1 MCAIIVEL
9 NMDPSSQ
16 IPKDDT
22 LRHIHRIQM
31 ITIGWM
37 SIETAVSLYAA
48 WIARSPALL
57 AFGGDSTVE
66 LFSATVVLWE
76 FSSRQRIRIGAR
88 AARLAGG
95 LLIALA
101 VYVITVS
108 ALSFV
113 GRSEPKPT
121 FVGMAI
127 LLASVLIMPLLA
139 NQKRR
144 LSAETQSAS
153 LRADATQS
161 GLCAYLALVA
171 LVGLLINAT
180 WHIAWVDPL
189 AALAITPLILWEAK
203 ESIRGKHCGCCI

>member
-1 MCAIIVEL
+1 
-9 NMDPSSQ
+9 MDPSSQ

-76 FSSRQRIRIGAR
+76 FSNRQRIRIGAR

-139 NQKRR
+139 NQ
-144 LSAETQSAS
+144 
-153 LRADATQS
+153 
-161 GLCAYLALVA
+161 
-171 LVGLLINAT
+171 
-180 WHIAWVDPL
+180 
-189 AALAITPLILWEAK
+189 
-203 ESIRGKHCGCCI
+203 